1 MENNCIICFEEIE
14 LKDLTALSCGHMFHI
29 DCIITLVKK
38 RTRKCPLCR
47 ERITWNVPQLLKHKE
62 LFKGSQ
68 TN

>member
-1 MENNCIICFEEIE
+1 MENICIICFEEIE

-29 DCIITLVKK
+29 DCIINLVKK

-47 ERITWNVPQLLKHKE
+47 VRITWNVPQLLKHKE
-62 LFKGSQ
+62 LFEGSQ